1 MSEGKES
8 AVLCRKFFDNNT
20 KHKGVQMKVHSRLNY
35 EARMRDEYNKYV
47 PILNK
52 RIYNLK
58 KYIGNC
64 EDWKQIELYM
74 SVSMHPPQLS
84 FDRLTRYRME
94 LVQSALRIT
103 KLDKS
108 TSEYGVKF
116 TAEMNDGTVTIFSY
130 DLPNSC
136 EIVKEVKWNPANR
149 SEYKVDADGNVSI
162 KREVVVGVNC
172 GDKSMVDAIFGEAK

>member
-1 MSEGKES
+1 
-8 AVLCRKFFDNNT
+8 
-20 KHKGVQMKVHSRLNY
+20 MKVHSRLNY

-52 RIYNLK
+52 RIYKLK

-116 TAEMNDGTVTIFSY
+116 TAEMNDGTLTIFS
-130 DLPNSC
+130 LSL
-136 EIVKEVKWNPANR
+136 IH
-149 SEYKVDADGNVSI
+149 I
-162 KREVVVGVNC
+162 
-172 GDKSMVDAIFGEAK
+172 